1 MRRRLSIIACLL
13 ACLWLSVPAMAAEV
27 AQGKCVKFNQATKT
41 LVIDEYDVNITPE
54 HKYGTPTGKQ
64 LTFDVAQAL
73 IGITPVP
80 GDIVRIAY
88 DPKSSDM
95 KAYRVMN
102 VSKQDLRKK

>member
-1 MRRRLSIIACLL
+1 
-13 ACLWLSVPAMAAEV
+13 MAAEV
-27 AQGKCVKFNQATKT
+27 AQGKCVKFDQTTKT
-41 LVIDEYDVNITPE
+41 LVIEEYDVNFTPE

-64 LTFDVAQAL
+64 LTFDVAEAL
-73 IGITPVP
+73 IGITPAT

-88 DPKSSDM
+88 DTTSSDM